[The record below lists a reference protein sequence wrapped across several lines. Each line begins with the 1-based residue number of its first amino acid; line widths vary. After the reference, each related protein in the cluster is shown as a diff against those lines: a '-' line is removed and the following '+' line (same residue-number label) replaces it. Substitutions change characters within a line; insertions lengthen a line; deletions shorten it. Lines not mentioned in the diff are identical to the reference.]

1 MTIKEVEK
9 LCNMERAT
17 LRFYEQQGLISPR
30 RRENGYREYSQED
43 VQQLL
48 RIKLLRAL
56 GVSLEEIGEI
66 KGGAR
71 SLSQA
76 LKENVRRLESREQ
89 TLARAREV
97 CRSIEETGIS
107 FADLDAP
114 RYLAQLEEPE
124 ETLCK
129 DRPDPVFSPARRYLA
144 RGLDTGLCSLPW
156 ELLFALV
163 LKIDVFSWEGI
174 YWYLFS
180 CLSVLTLLFLEPL
193 CLHLWGTTPGKA
205 ILGLHIQGE
214 EGGYLSYGQALRR
227 TWKVLFYGQGL
238 NLPLV
243 SLWCSWCSFRRARNL
258 EKQPWEEE
266 NVLFLRED
274 KERVRGIVFVACGL
288 IMALINV
295 TAQRQGM
302 RVPNGLPLTVEDFAE
317 NYNALAQYLDMD
329 YGRQLNAQGRWENI
343 AMDYSPEGS
352 RVPRPE
358 LAYTVKN
365 GVLTGIAFSIWGEG
379 IGVAATGRE
388 IMLLSSLAVEGAQKR
403 ADPLAL
409 WVRPVAKEIQKS
421 ATDSFLFEKGDVR
434 FRCHV
439 VTDGSNLPLGD
450 ANGVLLQRGE
460 SYQADFS
467 IEIQQDARTRP
478 RLVLWPLSAL
488 VLGCGLILAIVPA
501 KVWTLWDLL
510 HFCPAAYE
518 ARRGSSLRK
527 VGLVLCIFGMLLFL
541 WIGL

>member
-17 LRFYEQQGLISPR
+17 VRFYEQQGLISPR

-66 KGGAR
+66 QAGAR
-71 SLSQA
+71 SLPQA
-76 LKENVRRLESREQ
+76 LRENAYRLDSREQ
-89 TLARAREV
+89 ALIRAREV
-97 CRSIEETGIS
+97 CRSIEEAGVS
-107 FADLDAP
+107 FAALDAP
-114 RYLAQLEEPE
+114 RYLAQLEDPE
-124 ETLCK
+124 ETLRK
-129 DRPDPVFSPARRYLA
+129 DRPAPVFSPARRYLA
-144 RGLDTGLCSLPW
+144 RGLDTGICALPW
-156 ELLFALV
+156 ELLLTLV
-163 LKIDVFSWEGI
+163 FKVDVLSLEGI
-174 YWYLFS
+174 HWYLFS
-180 CLSVLTLLFLEPL
+180 CLSALTLLLFEPL

-227 TWKVLFYGQGL
+227 TWKVLLHGLGL

-266 NVLFLRED
+266 TVLSLRED
-274 KERVRGIVFVACGL
+274 KERVRALVFVACGL
-288 IMALINV
+288 IMALISV
-295 TAQRQGM
+295 TAQRQGL
-302 RVPNGLPLTVEDFAE
+302 RVPNGLPLTVEEFSE
-317 NYNALAQYLDMD
+317 NYNALAQHLDMD

-343 AMDYSPEGS
+343 ATDYSVENS

-358 LAYTVKN
+358 FTYTVKK
-365 GVLTGIAFSIWGEG
+365 GVLTGIAFSIQEEG

-388 IMLLSSLAVEGAQKR
+388 IMLLSSLAVEGAQRR

-409 WVRPVAKEIQKS
+409 WVSPVAKEIQKS
-421 ATDSFLFEKGDVR
+421 AMDSFLFEKGDVR

-439 VTDGSNLPLGD
+439 VTNGSNVPLGD

-488 VLGCGLILAIVPA
+488 MLGSGLVLAVFPQ
-501 KVWTLWDLL
+501 KVWVLWDLL
-510 HFCPAAYE
+510 HLCPAAYE

-527 VGLVLCIFGMLLFL
+527 VGLVFCALGMLLFL